1 VIQSNGKVCRDARH
15 QKLLLLRSYRAASR
29 DNKTIMGDLMMDQ
42 NTIDKLQLERDRVEV
57 VRKYERE
64 QTLKSFYEQIRE
76 ERVKQSKLK
85 KTIRIMVISFVLLM
99 TVMVVNVNTLAKWES
114 KAIGWF
120 HKYPNIF
127 ENPFNLK

>member
-1 VIQSNGKVCRDARH
+1 
-15 QKLLLLRSYRAASR
+15 
-29 DNKTIMGDLMMDQ
+29 MGDLMMDQ
-42 NTIDKLQLERDRVEV
+42 STIDKLQLERDRVDV
-57 VRKYERE
+57 IRKHERE

-76 ERVKQSKLK
+76 EKAKQSKLK
-85 KTIRIMVISFVLLM
+85 KTLRIIVISFVLLM
-99 TVMVVNVNTLAKWES
+99 TVMAANLQTLSSWES

>member
-1 VIQSNGKVCRDARH
+1 
-15 QKLLLLRSYRAASR
+15 
-29 DNKTIMGDLMMDQ
+29 MGDLMMDQ

-99 TVMVVNVNTLAKWES
+99 TVMVVN
-114 KAIGWF
+114 
-120 HKYPNIF
+120 
-127 ENPFNLK
+127 LKH

>member
-1 VIQSNGKVCRDARH
+1 
-15 QKLLLLRSYRAASR
+15 
-29 DNKTIMGDLMMDQ
+29 MMDQ

-85 KTIRIMVISFVLLM
+85 RTLRIIVISFVLLM
-99 TVMVVNVNTLAKWES
+99 TVMVVNLQTLSKWES

-120 HKYPNIF
+120 HKYPGIF

>member
-1 VIQSNGKVCRDARH
+1 
-15 QKLLLLRSYRAASR
+15 
-29 DNKTIMGDLMMDQ
+29 MMDQ

-76 ERVKQSKLK
+76 ERAKQSKLK
-85 KTIRIMVISFVLLM
+85 KTLRIIVVSFILLM
-99 TVMVVNVNTLAKWES
+99 TVMVVNLQTLSKWES

-120 HKYPNIF
+120 HKYPGIF

>member
-1 VIQSNGKVCRDARH
+1 
-15 QKLLLLRSYRAASR
+15 
-29 DNKTIMGDLMMDQ
+29 MGDVMMDQ

-99 TVMVVNVNTLAKWES
+99 TVMVVNVK
-114 KAIGWF
+114 
-120 HKYPNIF
+120 H
-127 ENPFNLK
+127 

>member
-1 VIQSNGKVCRDARH
+1 
-15 QKLLLLRSYRAASR
+15 
-29 DNKTIMGDLMMDQ
+29 MGDIMMDQ

-85 KTIRIMVISFVLLM
+85 RTLRIIVISFVLLM
-99 TVMVVNVNTLAKWES
+99 TVMVVNLQTLSKWES

-120 HKYPNIF
+120 HKYPGIF

>member
-1 VIQSNGKVCRDARH
+1 
-15 QKLLLLRSYRAASR
+15 
-29 DNKTIMGDLMMDQ
+29 MGDVMMDQ

-85 KTIRIMVISFVLLM
+85 K
-99 TVMVVNVNTLAKWES
+99 NNKNY
-114 KAIGWF
+114 GD
-120 HKYPNIF
+120 
-127 ENPFNLK
+127 

>member
-1 VIQSNGKVCRDARH
+1 
-15 QKLLLLRSYRAASR
+15 
-29 DNKTIMGDLMMDQ
+29 MMDQ
-42 NTIDKLQLERDRVEV
+42 STIDKLQLERDRVEV

-114 KAIGWF
+114 KAKDGFI
-120 HKYPNIF
+120 NIQTY
-127 ENPFNLK
+127 LRIHLT

>member
-1 VIQSNGKVCRDARH
+1 
-15 QKLLLLRSYRAASR
+15 
-29 DNKTIMGDLMMDQ
+29 MGDLMMDQ

-57 VRKYERE
+57 TRKYERE

-127 ENPFNLK
+127 ENAFNLK

>member
-1 VIQSNGKVCRDARH
+1 
-15 QKLLLLRSYRAASR
+15 
-29 DNKTIMGDLMMDQ
+29 MGDVMMDQ
-42 NTIDKLQLERDRVEV
+42 STIDKLQLERDRVEV

-114 KAIGWF
+114 KAIVWF

>member
-1 VIQSNGKVCRDARH
+1 
-15 QKLLLLRSYRAASR
+15 
-29 DNKTIMGDLMMDQ
+29 MGDLMMDQ

-99 TVMVVNVNTLAKWES
+99 TVIVNTLAKWES

>member
-1 VIQSNGKVCRDARH
+1 
-15 QKLLLLRSYRAASR
+15 
-29 DNKTIMGDLMMDQ
+29 MGDLMMDQ

-57 VRKYERE
+57 TRKYERE

-85 KTIRIMVISFVLLM
+85 KTIRIMVISFILLM

-114 KAIGWF
+114 QS
-120 HKYPNIF
+120 NRMVS
-127 ENPFNLK
+127 

>member
-1 VIQSNGKVCRDARH
+1 
-15 QKLLLLRSYRAASR
+15 
-29 DNKTIMGDLMMDQ
+29 MGDIMMDQ
-42 NTIDKLQLERDRVEV
+42 STIDKLQLERDRVEV

-99 TVMVVNVNTLAKWES
+99 TVMVVNVK
-114 KAIGWF
+114 
-120 HKYPNIF
+120 H
-127 ENPFNLK
+127 

>member
-1 VIQSNGKVCRDARH
+1 
-15 QKLLLLRSYRAASR
+15 
-29 DNKTIMGDLMMDQ
+29 MGDVMMDQ
-42 NTIDKLQLERDRVEV
+42 STIDKLQLERDRVEV

-99 TVMVVNVNTLAKWES
+99 TVMVVNVK
-114 KAIGWF
+114 
-120 HKYPNIF
+120 H
-127 ENPFNLK
+127 

>member
-1 VIQSNGKVCRDARH
+1 
-15 QKLLLLRSYRAASR
+15 
-29 DNKTIMGDLMMDQ
+29 MMDQ
-42 NTIDKLQLERDRVEV
+42 NTIDKLQLERDRVDV

-85 KTIRIMVISFVLLM
+85 RTLRIIVISFVLLM
-99 TVMVVNVNTLAKWES
+99 TVMVVNLQTLSKWES

-120 HKYPNIF
+120 HKYPGIF

>member
-1 VIQSNGKVCRDARH
+1 
-15 QKLLLLRSYRAASR
+15 
-29 DNKTIMGDLMMDQ
+29 MDQ
-42 NTIDKLQLERDRVEV
+42 STIDKLQLERDRVEV
-57 VRKYERE
+57 TRKYERE

>member
-1 VIQSNGKVCRDARH
+1 MAKFVEMPDIRNFYYSDLTPR
-15 QKLLLLRSYRAASR
+15 ASR
-29 DNKTIMGDLMMDQ
+29 DNKTIMGDVMMDQ
-42 NTIDKLQLERDRVEV
+42 STIDKLQLERDRVEV
-57 VRKYERE
+57 TRKYERE

>member
-1 VIQSNGKVCRDARH
+1 
-15 QKLLLLRSYRAASR
+15 
-29 DNKTIMGDLMMDQ
+29 MGDLMMDQ

-57 VRKYERE
+57 TRKYERE

-76 ERVKQSKLK
+76 EKAKQSKLK
-85 KTIRIMVISFVLLM
+85 KTIRIIVISFVLLM
-99 TVMVVNVNTLAKWES
+99 TVMAANLQTLSSWES

-120 HKYPNIF
+120 YKYPGIF

>member
-1 VIQSNGKVCRDARH
+1 
-15 QKLLLLRSYRAASR
+15 
-29 DNKTIMGDLMMDQ
+29 MGDVMMDQ
-42 NTIDKLQLERDRVEV
+42 STIDKLQLERDRVEV

-64 QTLKSFYEQIRE
+64 QTFKSFYEQIRE

>member
-1 VIQSNGKVCRDARH
+1 
-15 QKLLLLRSYRAASR
+15 
-29 DNKTIMGDLMMDQ
+29 MGDVMMDE

-99 TVMVVNVNTLAKWES
+99 TVMVVNVK
-114 KAIGWF
+114 
-120 HKYPNIF
+120 H
-127 ENPFNLK
+127 